1 MTLIYDVKCLSLE
14 CSLNM
19 EIPIFSPYSRIH
31 RNLKGF
37 VTHSQTDCN
46 ENQLDIRVEGFA
58 TSYLIREIQTP
69 LARSD

>member
-1 MTLIYDVKCLSLE
+1 
-14 CSLNM
+14 M
-19 EIPIFSPYSRIH
+19 EIPILSPYSRIH

-58 TSYLIREIQTP
+58 TSYLNSEIQTP

>member
-1 MTLIYDVKCLSLE
+1 MVFKYENTYLKSLFKNTQE
-14 CSLNM
+14 SQSFRL
-19 EIPIFSPYSRIH
+19 
-31 RNLKGF
+31 